1 MKSRRLLY
9 LLLFLL
15 GSLQIV
21 GVAIGSRAI
30 KSIGLASVASPLPLV
45 FSHFRGI
52 ETFAADFRL
61 RLKLKGRTVFDA
73 PITSTLFKKLEG
85 PYNRRNIYGAVF
97 AYGPVL
103 TQPSEKVLV
112 NSVLKQ
118 GLCPGRP
125 LVQEF
130 ALPKDFDE
138 VEIEVHSKTKDK
150 EQTHRFGVYC
160 S

>member
-30 KSIGLASVASPLPLV
+30 KSIGLASAASPLPLV

-52 ETFAADFRL
+52 ETFAVDFRL
-61 RLKLKGRTVFDA
+61 RLKRKGHTVFDA
-73 PITSTLFKKLEG
+73 PITSTLYKKLEG

-130 ALPKDFDE
+130 GLPKDFDE
-138 VEIEVHSKTKDK
+138 VEIEVHSNTKDK